1 MRILRSVDNAVG
13 SAKFNGKAVVES
25 LHWLGV
31 KDKEGGDLPP
41 PVMSFWHQ
49 EHESGHGMYSVIY
62 DVQLTSWLLHYPQH
76 NQFNLLRDAIDGMH
90 TEHPLLVPVS
100 PRLMRSILP
109 VTVWSSLKKLSTDK
123 IGFKVRFKPQVFWV
137 VRE

>member
-13 SAKFNGKAVVES
+13 SNKFNGRAVVES
-25 LHWLGV
+25 LHWLGE
-31 KDKEGGDLPP
+31 KEVIGEELPP

-49 EHESGHGMYSVIY
+49 EHESDHGWYNVIY
-62 DVQLTSWLLHYPQH
+62 DVQLTRWLLHYPQH

-90 TEHPLLVPVS
+90 TKNPVLVPVS

-109 VTVWSSLKKLSTDK
+109 ITVWSSLKKLSTDK
-123 IGFKVRFKPQVFWV
+123 IGFNVRFKPQAFYV